1 MAEEPKAEKKI
12 IIDED
17 WKKQAQQEKEVLK
30 AKEKAEK
37 EKKAAEEPA
46 AGRSGPLPQGDLA
59 GLINMLA
66 TQALFAMG
74 VLRVQDQEEREPDLE
89 MARYNID
96 MLQAL
101 EAKTK
106 GNLTPEEEAV
116 LKNTLSELRMGFVQL
131 ASQGPPPSAQPG
143 E

>member
-1 MAEEPKAEKKI
+1 MTDEPNAEKKI

-30 AKEKAEK
+30 AKEKEEK
-37 EKKAAEEPA
+37 EKQAAEEPGE
-46 AGRSGPLPQGDLA
+46 GRSGPLPTGDLA

-74 VLRVQDQEEREPDLE
+74 VLRVKDQPEREPDLE

-96 MLQAL
+96 MLQVL
-101 EAKTK
+101 EEKTK
-106 GNLTPEEEAV
+106 GNLSPEEAAA

-131 ASQGPPPSAQPG
+131 VQGPPPSAPPEQ
-143 E
+143 